1 MNIFLQSLELSVF
14 TAVSK
19 LQDLFAILCAALL
32 AYYYLLTS
40 MTVSYCKVLMSGPS
54 VTCLV
59 EYSEHSKTPACS
71 GSVNICDDN
80 SMVICG
86 DLQIL

>member
-1 MNIFLQSLELSVF
+1 MNICLQGLELSVF

-40 MTVSYCKVLMSGPS
+40 MTVSYCKVLD
-54 VTCLV
+54 VRAF
-59 EYSEHSKTPACS
+59 Y
-71 GSVNICDDN
+71 
-80 SMVICG
+80 
-86 DLQIL
+86 DLFSRVFRTFQDSCM